1 MYGLLMLETLERNIL
16 LWVIKTLNLPY
27 NYLFTRNIVWDIQRQ
42 IYQEKIKNE
51 LKVHLY
57 SFYSNNN
64 KKIYDLL
71 M

>member
-71 M
+71 L